1 MHLLV
6 SKSVVHALQLCGQT
20 DVRIRTRTVS
30 SAETK
35 ILTDAI
41 IFTRRTS
48 FTEHG

>member
-1 MHLLV
+1 MHITIV
-6 SKSVVHALQLCGQT
+6 SKSVAHAYVDRQT
-20 DVRIRTRTVS
+20 YVYVPSTVS